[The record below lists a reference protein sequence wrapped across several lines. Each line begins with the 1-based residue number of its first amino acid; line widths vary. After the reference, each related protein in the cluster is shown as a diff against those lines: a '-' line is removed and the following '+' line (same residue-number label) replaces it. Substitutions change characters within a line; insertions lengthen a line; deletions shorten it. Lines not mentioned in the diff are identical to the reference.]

1 MASLPLEGKYK
12 YIENLN
18 TFGTEGLETGVKL
31 MDLTYDV
38 EGAVL
43 NHAQEIIGLVE
54 NYVSED
60 RL

>member
-1 MASLPLEGKYK
+1 MIRNTLK
-12 YIENLN
+12 NLN
-18 TFGTEGLETGVKL
+18 EFGSDGLEIGVKL

-43 NHAQEIIGLVE
+43 GHGQEIIGLVE